1 MIWVIQQA
9 HACFTQR
16 QGQKTLVVQAFEV
29 GHPQIQTVTGQLLK
43 NLLGAQRAEFEVQV
57 RVVLVQA
64 LQQGQRIEARQRHHA
79 QAQVTDQVAATGG
92 SFSMQAIVSRNHRTC
107 PGQHPLALGG
117 EAFEA
122 LATVDQGQVQLL
134 LQVAQAHGQGRLGYM
149 AAGGGL
155 AEVAGFIQGDE
166 EFELFD
172 VHRRSLA
179 QSRRSILTC
188 PRLQAPRFITKES
201 GMSIF
206 SFIKEAGEKIIDLL
220 TPGNANASEQ
230 LQKHVEAVG
239 LGNPNI
245 KASVEGD
252 KVTVTGEVA
261 SQEEKEKILLALGN
275 IAGVAEVDD
284 QITVTGPVMAAARF
298 VVVKKGDTLSAIS
311 LAVYGNANLYN
322 KIFEANKPMLKHPDK
337 IYPGQSLRIPE

>member
-1 MIWVIQQA
+1 
-9 HACFTQR
+9 
-16 QGQKTLVVQAFEV
+16 
-29 GHPQIQTVTGQLLK
+29 
-43 NLLGAQRAEFEVQV
+43 
-57 RVVLVQA
+57 
-64 LQQGQRIEARQRHHA
+64 
-79 QAQVTDQVAATGG
+79 
-92 SFSMQAIVSRNHRTC
+92 
-107 PGQHPLALGG
+107 
-117 EAFEA
+117 
-122 LATVDQGQVQLL
+122 
-134 LQVAQAHGQGRLGYM
+134 
-149 AAGGGL
+149 
-155 AEVAGFIQGDE
+155 
-166 EFELFD
+166 
-172 VHRRSLA
+172 
-179 QSRRSILTC
+179 
-188 PRLQAPRFITKES
+188 
-201 GMSIF
+201 MSIF

-245 KASVEGD
+245 QATVDGD

-275 IAGVAEVDD
+275 IVGVASVDD
-284 QITVTGPVMAAARF
+284 QITVTGPVVAAARF